1 MSTFL
6 FLQRFQDGQPVRV
19 RFAKAVT
26 VLERY
31 GKAGRGRGDLEFTF
45 EPDTVAFSCTVVGSQ
60 EAGAV
65 CIEFER
71 PR

>member
-6 FLQRFQDGQPVRV
+6 FLQRFENGQPVPV
-19 RFAKAVT
+19 PHAKAVA

-45 EPDTVAFSCTVVGSQ
+45 APDTIAAGCTVVGS
-60 EAGAV
+60 
-65 CIEFER
+65 
-71 PR
+71 